1 MEQGSGSRI
10 AVARTGSMRVEKGK
24 ESNVVMSRDSVVT
37 GLVPRVKFLYINE
50 NMNYWEGKRK
60 VILIT

>member
-10 AVARTGSMRVEKGK
+10 AVARTGIMRVEKGK
-24 ESNVVMSRDSVVT
+24 ESNVVMGRDSVVT

>member
-1 MEQGSGSRI
+1 M
-10 AVARTGSMRVEKGK
+10 EKGK
-24 ESNVVMSRDSVVT
+24 ESNVVMSRDRVVT

-50 NMNYWEGKRK
+50 NINYWEGKRK